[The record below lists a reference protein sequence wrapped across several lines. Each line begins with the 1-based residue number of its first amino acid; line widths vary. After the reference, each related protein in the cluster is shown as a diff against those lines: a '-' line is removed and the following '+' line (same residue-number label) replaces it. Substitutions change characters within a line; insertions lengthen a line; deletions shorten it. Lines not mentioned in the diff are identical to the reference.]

1 MIVLCAS
8 LQARQAK
15 ELEQHKLRLL
25 GAFNNLHSRII
36 DAKTLAAA
44 ACKPVRQQDKVSS
57 FLF

>member
-1 MIVLCAS
+1 MLCAS

-25 GAFNNLHSRII
+25 GAFDNLHSRIM

-44 ACKPVRQQDKVSS
+44 ACKPVRQQDKVSL
-57 FLF
+57 FLY